1 MKLSSEDK
9 AARKAAFRAM
19 SPAAKADHIFTYYK
33 WPIILGLIVLVVA
46 GSVLHRKL
54 TERQPVL
61 YTALVNVAVGS
72 DLQAELTDGF
82 LASSD
87 YDASRVQ
94 VYLYADLYLSQDADT
109 VNQQYAYA
117 SKMKVMGAIEAKKL
131 DMVIMNREGYDLL
144 SSNGYLMD
152 LTELLVEKHGLADNG
167 RLAALAAPYL
177 TENQVVLSDNL
188 IEYQL
193 NEAES
198 HVAATEAVANGLLL
212 TELPVMQ
219 RAGITEPVYLGII
232 ANSQRTDAA
241 AAYMQYLLDTP

>member
-1 MKLSSEDK
+1 MKLSPEEK

-33 WPIILGLIVLVVA
+33 WPIIMGLIVLLVA
-46 GSVLHRKL
+46 GTALHRKL

-72 DLQAELTDGF
+72 DLQTELTDGF
-82 LASSD
+82 LTASG
-87 YDASRVQ
+87 YDAARVQ

-117 SKMKVMGAIEAKKL
+117 SKMKVMGAIEARKL
-131 DMVIMNREGYDLL
+131 DVVFMNREGYDLL

-152 LTELLVEKHGLADNG
+152 LSGLLAENHGLADNSG
-167 RLAALAAPYL
+167 LAVLAVPYL

-198 HVAATEAVANGLLL
+198 HVIETETVSNGLLL

-219 RAGITEPVYLGII
+219 RAGITEPVYLGVI

-241 AAYMQYLLDTP
+241 AAYMQYLLETP

>member
-1 MKLSSEDK
+1 MKLSPEEK

-33 WPIILGLIVLVVA
+33 WPIILGLITLLIVGTA
-46 GSVLHRKL
+46 LHRKL

-72 DLQAELTDGF
+72 DLQAGLTDGF
-82 LASSD
+82 LAASG
-87 YDASRVQ
+87 YDANRVQ

-117 SKMKVMGAIEAKKL
+117 SKMKVMGAVEAKKL
-131 DMVIMNREGYDLL
+131 DVVIMNREGYDLL

-152 LTELLVEKHGLADNG
+152 LADLLVEKHGLAENG

-177 TENQVVLSDNL
+177 TENQVVLSNNL

-193 NEAES
+193 NETES
-198 HVAATEAVANGLLL
+198 HVVATEAVANGLLL
-212 TELPVMQ
+212 TELPAMQ

-232 ANSQRTDAA
+232 ANSQRTDTA
-241 AAYMQYLLDTP
+241 AAYMRYLLETP

>member
-1 MKLSSEDK
+1 MKLTKEQK
-9 AARKAAFRAM
+9 AAHKAAFRAM
-19 SPAAKADHIFTYYK
+19 SPAAKADHIFTYFK

-46 GSVLHRKL
+46 GSVLNRKL

-61 YTALVNVAVGS
+61 YTAMVNVAVGS

-82 LASSD
+82 LASSG
-87 YDASRVQ
+87 YDASQVQ

-131 DMVIMNREGYDLL
+131 DVVIMNREGYDLL

-152 LTELLVEKHGLADNG
+152 LTELLVEKHGLAENG
-167 RLAALAAPYL
+167 GLAILAAPYL
-177 TENQVVLSDNL
+177 TRNQVVLSDNF
-188 IEYQL
+188 IAYQL

-198 HVAATEAVANGLLL
+198 HVVETEDVANGLLL
-212 TELPVMQ
+212 TELPVLQ
-219 RAGITEPVYLGII
+219 RAGITEPVYLGVITNTER
-232 ANSQRTDAA
+232 ADAA
-241 AAYMQYLLDTP
+241 AAYMRYLLETP

>member
-1 MKLSSEDK
+1 MKLSPEEK
-9 AARKAAFRAM
+9 AAHKAAFRAM
-19 SPAAKADHIFTYYK
+19 SPAAKADHIFTYFK

-87 YDASRVQ
+87 YDASQVQ

-117 SKMKVMGAIEAKKL
+117 SKMKVMGAVEAKKL
-131 DMVIMNREGYDLL
+131 DVVIMNQESYDLL
-144 SSNGYLMD
+144 SANGYLMD
-152 LTELLVEKHGLADNG
+152 LRNLLVENHGLADNSG
-167 RLAALAAPYL
+167 LAILAAPYL

-198 HVAATEAVANGLLL
+198 HVVATEAVANGLLL

-232 ANSQRTDAA
+232 SNTERADAA

>member
-1 MKLSSEDK
+1 MKLSPEEK

-19 SPAAKADHIFTYYK
+19 SPAAKADHILTYYK
-33 WPIILGLIVLVVA
+33 WPIILGLIALLVA
-46 GSVLHRKL
+46 GAALHRKL

-82 LASSD
+82 LAASD
-87 YDASRVQ
+87 YDANRVQ

-131 DMVIMNREGYDLL
+131 DVVIMNREGYDLL
-144 SSNGYLMD
+144 SSNGYLME
-152 LTELLVEKHGLADNG
+152 LTELLVEKHGLAENG
-167 RLAALAAPYL
+167 GLAALAAPYL

-188 IEYQL
+188 IAYQL

-198 HVAATEAVANGLLL
+198 HVVETEDVANGLLL
-212 TELPVMQ
+212 TELPVLQ
-219 RAGITEPVYLGII
+219 RSGIAEPVYLGVI
-232 ANSQRTDAA
+232 ANSERADAA
-241 AAYMQYLLDTP
+241 AAYMQYLLETP

>member
-1 MKLSSEDK
+1 M
-9 AARKAAFRAM
+9 
-19 SPAAKADHIFTYYK
+19 
-33 WPIILGLIVLVVA
+33 IIC
-46 GSVLHRKL
+46 
-54 TERQPVL
+54 
-61 YTALVNVAVGS
+61 YC
-72 DLQAELTDGF
+72 
-82 LASSD
+82 
-87 YDASRVQ
+87 

-219 RAGITEPVYLGII
+219 RAGIIEPVYLGII

>member
-1 MKLSSEDK
+1 MKLSPEEK

-19 SPAAKADHIFTYYK
+19 SPVAKADHIFTYYK
-33 WPIILGLIVLVVA
+33 WPIILGLITLLIVGTA
-46 GSVLHRKL
+46 LHRKL

-72 DLQAELTDGF
+72 DLQAGLTDGF
-82 LASSD
+82 LAASG
-87 YDASRVQ
+87 YDANRVQ

-117 SKMKVMGAIEAKKL
+117 SKMKVMGAVEAKKL
-131 DMVIMNREGYDLL
+131 DVVIMNREGYDLL

-152 LTELLVEKHGLADNG
+152 LADLLVEKHGLAENG

-177 TENQVVLSDNL
+177 TENQVVLSNNL

-193 NEAES
+193 NETES
-198 HVAATEAVANGLLL
+198 HVVATEAVANGLLL
-212 TELPVMQ
+212 TELPAMQ

-232 ANSQRTDAA
+232 ANSQRTDTA
-241 AAYMQYLLDTP
+241 AAYMRYLLETP